1 MLAIGEKCFKV
12 VMCMQRK
19 TLSISIGIVI
29 SLLLAINVFTYVT
42 LTRKP
47 KVYNMTVVTE
57 DLVLKDLTLVSFNKY
72 LYLDKGSYLEKK
84 EINKN
89 ISDILIVAE
98 IDGNN
103 IEFPAGKDFTEEK
116 YYLNTSKFIKA
127 NIDKDSILKISIKYN
142 MDGIQKEF
150 HDNIKIINNR
160 VKDM

>member
-1 MLAIGEKCFKV
+1 
-12 VMCMQRK
+12 MQRK

-47 KVYNMTVVTE
+47 KIYNMTVVTE

-72 LYLDKGSYLEKK
+72 LYLDKGSYLERK
-84 EINKN
+84 EVNKN
-89 ISDILIVAE
+89 ISDIIIVAE
-98 IDGNN
+98 IDGNS
-103 IEFPAGKDFTEEK
+103 IEFSGDKDFIEER
-116 YYLNTSKFIKA
+116 YYFNSAKFIKT

-142 MDGIQKEF
+142 TDGIQKEF

>member
-72 LYLDKGSYLEKK
+72 LYLDKGSYLERK

-89 ISDILIVAE
+89 ISDINIVAE
-98 IDGNN
+98 IEGNS
-103 IEFPAGKDFTEEK
+103 IEFPAGKNFTEEK
-116 YYLNTSKFIKA
+116 DYLNTTKFIKA
-127 NIDKDSILKISIKYN
+127 NIDKDSILKVSIKYSV
-142 MDGIQKEF
+142 DGIQKEF

>member
-1 MLAIGEKCFKV
+1 
-12 VMCMQRK
+12 MQRK

-29 SLLLAINVFTYVT
+29 SLLLAVNVFTYVS

-47 KVYNMTVVTE
+47 KIYNMTVITE
-57 DLVLKDLTLVSFNKY
+57 DLVLKDLTVVSFNKY

-89 ISDILIVAE
+89 ISDINIVAE
-98 IDGNN
+98 IEGNS
-103 IEFPAGKDFTEEK
+103 IEFTDEKDFTEEK

-127 NIDKDSILKISIKYN
+127 NIDKDSILKVSIKYSV
-142 MDGIQKEF
+142 DGIQKEF

>member
-1 MLAIGEKCFKV
+1 
-12 VMCMQRK
+12 MCMQRK
-19 TLSISIGIVI
+19 TLSISMGIVI

-47 KVYNMTVVTE
+47 KVYSITVVTE
-57 DLVLKDLTLVSFNKY
+57 DLVLNDLTLVSFNKY

-98 IDGNN
+98 IDGNS
-103 IEFPAGKDFTEEK
+103 IEFPVEKEFTEER
-116 YYLNTSKFIKA
+116 YYLNTTKFIKS

-142 MDGIQKEF
+142 TDGIQKEF

>member
-1 MLAIGEKCFKV
+1 
-12 VMCMQRK
+12 MQRK

-103 IEFPAGKDFTEEK
+103 IEFSAGKDFTEEK

-127 NIDKDSILKISIKYN
+127 NIDKDSILKISIKYSVN
-142 MDGIQKEF
+142 GIQKEF

>member
-1 MLAIGEKCFKV
+1 
-12 VMCMQRK
+12 MQRK

-103 IEFPAGKDFTEEK
+103 IEFSDGKDFTEEK

-127 NIDKDSILKISIKYN
+127 NIDKDSILKISIKYSVN
-142 MDGIQKEF
+142 GIQKEF
-150 HDNIKIINNR
+150 HDNINIINNR

>member
-1 MLAIGEKCFKV
+1 
-12 VMCMQRK
+12 MQRK

-29 SLLLAINVFTYVT
+29 SLLLAINVFTYVS

-47 KVYNMTVVTE
+47 KVYNITVVTE
-57 DLVLKDLTLVSFNKY
+57 DLVLNDLTLVSFNKY

-89 ISDILIVAE
+89 VSDILIVAE
-98 IDGNN
+98 IDGNS
-103 IEFPAGKDFTEEK
+103 IEFPAEKEFTGER
-116 YYLNTSKFIKA
+116 YYLNTTKFIKS
-127 NIDKDSILKISIKYN
+127 NIDKDSILKVSIKYSV
-142 MDGIQKEF
+142 DGIQKEF

>member
-1 MLAIGEKCFKV
+1 
-12 VMCMQRK
+12 MQRK

-29 SLLLAINVFTYVT
+29 SLLLVINVFTYVT

-103 IEFPAGKDFTEEK
+103 IEFSAGKDFTEEK
-116 YYLNTSKFIKA
+116 YHLNISKFIKA
-127 NIDKDSILKISIKYN
+127 NIDKDSILKISIKYSVN
-142 MDGIQKEF
+142 GIQKEF
-150 HDNIKIINNR
+150 HDNINIINNR

>member
-1 MLAIGEKCFKV
+1 
-12 VMCMQRK
+12 MQRK

-57 DLVLKDLTLVSFNKY
+57 DLVLNDLTLVSFNKY

-89 ISDILIVAE
+89 VSDILIVAE
-98 IDGNN
+98 IDGNS
-103 IEFPAGKDFTEEK
+103 IEFPAEKEFTGER
-116 YYLNTSKFIKA
+116 YYLNTTKFIKS
-127 NIDKDSILKISIKYN
+127 NIDKDSILKVSIKYSV
-142 MDGIQKEF
+142 DGIQKEF